1 MLEYQNRKLFLE
13 KLTLQIW
20 ASFVI
25 KNVKNTVI
33 LTEKKLL
40 ELFTKK
46 NCKTT
51 NQKGFRIEKIVKRR
65 DINYMLNGKDT
76 IVYLIAGSIKKHSI
90 SEWNFSKTK
99 IFRRKFESWTRLI

>member
-1 MLEYQNRKLFLE
+1 MLEYQNKKLFLE
-13 KLTLQIW
+13 KLTFQIW

-40 ELFTKK
+40 EFFTKK
-46 NCKTT
+46 NCKTI
-51 NQKGFRIEKIVKRR
+51 NQKEFRIEKIVHRK

-76 IVYLIAGSIKKHSI
+76 IVCLMAG
-90 SEWNFSKTK
+90 
-99 IFRRKFESWTRLI
+99 